1 VAEDSL
7 LPDELVHQL
16 MAVGQV
22 DVLVGIPT
30 LNNAETIAGVVR
42 AVHHA
47 FSRYFLRDRT
57 VLVNSDGGST
67 DGTPAIVR
75 DASVEEADTLTVSH
89 RLRTTHRIST
99 PYHGVPGKGNA
110 LRQILAAAELTQAR
124 AVAVLDPEVISITP
138 EWIAALIGPVGTD
151 QFDFVMPVY
160 NRHPLDATLVTQV
173 VRPLFGAIY
182 GWRVREPLAAEFGC
196 SGRFVTW
203 ALEQDVWKSELARY
217 GIDVWITGAALAGGF
232 RCCQAPLGP
241 RVQTTAHTP
250 GFQDV
255 FQQVVGSAFSCVET
269 QAGYWLTRQAA
280 ERLPII
286 GPSRGEAHRP
296 AVVDG
301 RRLTEAFRA
310 DIAALHTVLGTIL
323 TGDTMAALDHL
334 STSDG
339 TLQFPDDLWS
349 TVVYEF
355 LAAYHRAVMRRDHIT
370 QALAPLYLG
379 RTGAF
384 LLRHADADPPAVE
397 AALESLCSRFE
408 QLKPA
413 LVERWNQAGQ
423 R

>member
-1 VAEDSL
+1 MAEDSL
-7 LPDELVHQL
+7 LPDELLHHL

-30 LNNAETIAGVVR
+30 LNNAGTIADVVR
-42 AVHHA
+42 AVHRA
-47 FSRYFLRDRT
+47 FSRYFPRDRT

-67 DGTPAIVR
+67 DDTPAIVR

-99 PYHGVPGKGNA
+99 PYHGVPGKGSA
-110 LRQILAAAELTQAR
+110 LRQILAAADLTQAR
-124 AVAVLDPEVISITP
+124 AVAVLDPEVTSVTP
-138 EWIAALIGPVGTD
+138 EWIAALIGPVRAD
-151 QFDFVMPVY
+151 QYDFVMPIY
-160 NRHPLDATLVTQV
+160 NRHPLEAMLVTQI
-173 VRPLFGAIY
+173 VRPLLGAIY
-182 GWRVREPLAAEFGC
+182 GWRVREPLAAEFGG

-203 ALEQDVWKSELARY
+203 SLEQDVWGSELARY
-217 GIDVWITGAALAGGF
+217 GIDVWITGAALSGGF

-241 RVQTTAHTP
+241 RVQTSTHTP

-255 FQQVVGSAFSCVET
+255 FQQVVGSAFACVET
-269 QAGYWLTRQAA
+269 QAGYWVTRQTA
-280 ERLPII
+280 EPLPIV
-286 GPSRGEAHRP
+286 GPSRGEASRP
-296 AVVDG
+296 AMVDG
-301 RRLTEAFRA
+301 SRLTDAFRA
-310 DIAALHTVLGTIL
+310 DIRALRAVLGTIL
-323 TGDTMAALDHL
+323 SDDTMAALDRL
-334 STSDG
+334 SSSAGPLD
-339 TLQFPDDLWS
+339 FPDDLWG
-349 TVVYEF
+349 TIVYAF
-355 LAAYHRAVMRRDHIT
+355 LLAYHRAVMRRDHIT

-413 LVERWNQAGQ
+413 LVEHWNQPGQ